1 MTMMSL
7 GMFAFSIDTLS
18 FHELQRRR
26 TWRYATN
33 ARVGAV
39 DAVQFVGK
47 EADKVSLSGS
57 APTELMDGEASLATL
72 IAMADDRQPYTLVDG
87 TGTVH
92 GAFVI
97 TGIDDRGTHFHPNGK
112 PRMIDFGV
120 DLLEVDW
127 NRSAP

>member
-33 ARVGAV
+33 GRVGAV

-47 EADKVSLSGS
+47 EADKVTLSGS
-57 APTELMDGEASLATL
+57 APTELMDGEESLATL
-72 IAMADDRQPYTLVDG
+72 IDMADDRQPYPLVDG
-87 TGTVH
+87 TGAVH

-97 TGIDDRGTHFHPNGK
+97 TAIDERKTHFHANGK
-112 PRMIDFGV
+112 PRMIDFGI
-120 DLLEVDW
+120 DLIEVDW
-127 NRSAP
+127 RPAA